1 MNMYLVAVLVS
12 FALAFAIG
20 RNKNEEKKN
29 GIEEGWIYL
38 GKIAIP
44 LYILI
49 GCLIITLLWVFI
61 VGDLLFG
68 LYIDSGLALAFML
81 FIALLIG
88 GIINLRITTE
98 GFQDIDTSL
107 FGKAKI
113 VISILLV
120 VILLMVYL
128 NGSIN
133 PGGIQNPLY
142 KDLNSNDV
150 PGEAEEYVTDPAE
163 IRVVSWDLA
172 SKFLERGYAEFASQ
186 FSTDKS
192 SLLEYSNPTVVN
204 GKFIWVNAPKYEF
217 LKWTGGQTIPF
228 YLYIENDAYNMTI
241 GESKVEHRVDEEFS
255 VHHQRVEWSNRIE
268 QICFERYGLTYSIN
282 QVRLDIDDNWKPYW
296 VVYLTRIDF
305 WYGKPHLEKLLIIDA
320 KNINSFKE
328 YDIGSPNIPSW
339 LEVVYN
345 DYYVYDWADYWGT
358 NRFGL
363 SYQWFNKKHL
373 YNPDDLAA
381 RFLIMNGTSYWQ
393 IPMKQK
399 ESSVLGGFIRM
410 NTRTGETTFYNREKD
425 SFPDISTAKEQVTKY
440 LRSGTEGFQQL
451 DLDEGYLYSF
461 KMVDGSIREAY
472 MFPLYAGFS
481 INKFAIVDARK
492 YTAIP
497 VLELTIDK
505 AVEQYTRRTFEG
517 SETVNITWD
526 WVNADIQNGFVNTD
540 DDYSVVTLNINGSSN
555 TFSVFRDDL
564 TGGSILKPDDEWN
577 ELALAINEYNRG
589 SAVDIWVIESGDKI
603 LDVDWEMADLVE
615 R

>member
-1 MNMYLVAVLVS
+1 MNMYLVAMIVS

-20 RNKNEEKKN
+20 RNKDEDKKV
-29 GIEEGWIYL
+29 GYKEGWLYL
-38 GKIAIP
+38 KKVAIP
-44 LYILI
+44 IPFLI
-49 GCLIITLLWVFI
+49 GCLFISLLWVFI
-61 VGDLLFG
+61 IGDLLFG
-68 LYIDSGLALAFML
+68 LYLDSGLALTFIL
-81 FIALLIG
+81 FFALLIG
-88 GIINLRITTE
+88 GVINLRLTTQ
-98 GFQDIDTSL
+98 GFSDVDTSL

-120 VILLMVYL
+120 IILIIVYL
-128 NGSIN
+128 NGAIN
-133 PGGIQNPLY
+133 PGGIENPLY
-142 KDLNSNDV
+142 RDLNTNDE
-150 PGEAEEYVTDPAE
+150 PGEADEYVTDPAE

-186 FSTDKS
+186 FSTDKG
-192 SLLEYSNPTVVN
+192 SLLEYTNPTVVN

-217 LKWTGGQTIPF
+217 LKWTGGQKIPF
-228 YLYIENDAYNMTI
+228 YLYVENDAYNMTI
-241 GESKVEHRVDEEFS
+241 GESKVEYRVDEEFS
-255 VHHQRVEWSNRIE
+255 VHHQRVEWSSRIE
-268 QICFERYGLTYSIN
+268 QICFDRYGLTYAIN

-363 SYQWFNKKHL
+363 TYQWFNKKHL
-373 YNPDDLAA
+373 YNPDDEAA

-399 ESSVLGGFIRM
+399 ESSVLGGFIRI

-425 SFPDISTAKEQVTKY
+425 SFPDINTAKEQVNKY

-461 KMVDGSIREAY
+461 RMVDGSIREAY

-492 YTAIP
+492 YTATP

-517 SETVNITWD
+517 SETVNITWE

-540 DDYSVVTLNINGSSN
+540 DDYSVVTLDIDGSSD
-555 TFSVFRDDL
+555 TFTVFRDDL

-589 SAVDIWVIESGDKI
+589 SAVDIWIIVSGDKI
-603 LDVDWEMADLVE
+603 LDVDWEMANLVE